1 MAETNEG
8 FKQTEIQ
15 ILYFLRCIVQQITY
29 DIKLTKVLLTAGVE
43 EDDDSADEVSF
54 GLSAVGFGFVWI
66 KQCTFSI
73 IALTRYLPGLLRRI
87 NISRKKIH

>member
-8 FKQTEIQ
+8 SKQTEIQ

-54 GLSAVGFGFVWI
+54 GLSAVGFGFV
-66 KQCTFSI
+66 
-73 IALTRYLPGLLRRI
+73 
-87 NISRKKIH
+87 